1 MIRRDRSPAL
11 ARVVTPP
18 RPLHPVPVLASDVS
32 LVRWAPWI
40 VRIGWIAVAVVGSEA
55 IDDAVAERSD
65 AVAVAAQVVAAGVWL
80 VGVMSLVW
88 ASTVTLTVARV
99 VVPLSLVA
107 AAAAAVGGA
116 PGGVAAGF
124 GVVAAVTSLTVG
136 TGELGQAYVQ
146 ASAYGDE
153 VRHPLRPP
161 LGLLAVGVFAWVL
174 WAAALTVGP
183 LALAARS
190 WVAGITLTVVAVVS
204 TPLLLPRWHQLAR
217 RWLVLVPA
225 GVVVHDP
232 VVLAETLMVRRSQ
245 VATLRLAP
253 VGTQALDLTG
263 PATGHAIELTTT
275 ESVTA
280 VLVPPPGGDTARAV
294 HLTACLVS
302 PTRPGAALRSA
313 AARRL
318 PVG

>member
-1 MIRRDRSPAL
+1 
-11 ARVVTPP
+11 VT
-18 RPLHPVPVLASDVS
+18 
-32 LVRWAPWI
+32 
-40 VRIGWIAVAVVGSEA
+40 
-55 IDDAVAERSD
+55 
-65 AVAVAAQVVAAGVWL
+65 
-80 VGVMSLVW
+80 
-88 ASTVTLTVARV
+88 T
-99 VVPLSLVA
+99 
-107 AAAAAVGGA
+107 
-116 PGGVAAGF
+116 AGF
-124 GVVAAVTSLTVG
+124 AVVAAVTTLTVA
-136 TGELGQAYVQ
+136 TGELGRAYVQ

-153 VRHPLRPP
+153 ERHPLRPP
-161 LGLLAVGVFAWVL
+161 LGMLIVSAAAWVI
-174 WAAALTVGP
+174 WAAALAIGP

-190 WVAGITLTVVAVVS
+190 WAVGAVLTLVAVLG

-232 VVLAETLMVRRSQ
+232 VVLAETLMLRRSQ
-245 VATLRLAP
+245 VAALRLAP
-253 VGTQALDLTG
+253 AGTEALDLTG
-263 PATGHAIELTTT
+263 PATGHALELSTK

-280 VLVPPPGGDTARAV
+280 LLVPAPGADTARAV